1 MTRIG
6 KIARLPKEI
15 RQKLNERLR
24 EGETAKRLV
33 AWLNRLPEV
42 QAIVASAFGG
52 VPIRE
57 QNISEWRKG
66 GYTDWKQRRAAIEV
80 AVHLAKEAA
89 QRKGEEPAK
98 PTLNEALV
106 LWLTREYAVATRELA
121 ESGDEEKQARLRQMS
136 ANMMRLRRVERQA
149 AKLKLARK
157 AFAWEKEREGMRRA
171 RRKAEREER
180 HETPQE
186 PMTPEEFE
194 AYARQQRAI
203 LAKPSEK
210 DKWERYQQRKA
221 GAEAGPATFTCP
233 IRRLVG

>member
-15 RQKLNERLR
+15 RQKLNERLN
-24 EGETAKRLV
+24 EGETAKGLV
-33 AWLNRLPEV
+33 AWLNGLAEV
-42 QAIVASAFGG
+42 QAILASAFGG
-52 VPIRE
+52 LPIRE

-66 GYTDWKQRRAAIEV
+66 GYLDWKQRRAAIEV

-106 LWLTREYAVATRELA
+106 LWLAREYAVATRELA
-121 ESGDEEKQARLRQMS
+121 ETEDEEKQARLHRQMS

-157 AFAWEKEREGMRRA
+157 TLCLGEGTRGDAVRAAQGRA
-171 RRKAEREER
+171 R
-180 HETPQE
+180 
-186 PMTPEEFE
+186 
-194 AYARQQRAI
+194 
-203 LAKPSEK
+203 
-210 DKWERYQQRKA
+210 
-221 GAEAGPATFTCP
+221 GA
-233 IRRLVG
+233 V